1 MSIDPLVENA
11 VNRVRKELITRT
23 DNLTTAINNNTSGV
37 SDLDLIA
44 GENLTV
50 GDPVSLGIDGKAY
63 KTTTFGNISS
73 PITEASS
80 TRYLIDETA
89 NKIIAIG
96 FGTSTNQLYINIG
109 AYNTTTGNITWG
121 TSTLSTAIN
130 DIANGFSCIK
140 IASNK
145 MVVSRIES
153 SGGYSAMVV
162 DYSGATA
169 TFGAVATATLTNMA
183 AVAFYREMISDGAGN
198 FVSIWL
204 RNSTNFNLMGIKG
217 SVSGTTITLG
227 SEVNL
232 NSSYPVTADN
242 FRSIVYADYD
252 STVSRGVV
260 IFAGD
265 TTGSATGNR
274 LIITLL
280 DFSGTLT
287 KAYEDS
293 IYAVGNTTY
302 KSYLSSARV
311 IKLNAG
317 NRYFLSHNN
326 GENSPQIIARLFTVS
341 TSSYS
346 SGATEAVGTGTNAAN
361 SGSVIIGEDTTN
373 NKLFCSS
380 PANTSNGFYSSTF
393 TYSGN
398 TLTKTDTTG
407 VNYASQFLAPHAIAL
422 QSSIISLIS
431 LSSVLP
437 RSVGSISST
446 LSVPDRGATR
456 DQIRL
461 TATSGRSTFQIPR
474 LVDSLGFFA
483 NHGGKPT
490 RYNELGV
497 STQTVSAAAT
507 VKVRLRFNKTSP
519 AKMVTGLSG
528 LTPSAHYYITLT
540 GGIDVAGATYL
551 GYAKSATELILSN
564 PNGAET

>member
-23 DNLTTAINNNTSGV
+23 DNITTAIANNTSGV
-37 SDLDLIA
+37 SDLDLVA

-50 GDPVSLGIDGKAY
+50 GDPVFLGTDGKAY

-80 TRYLIDETA
+80 TQYLIDETA

-96 FGTSTNQLYINIG
+96 FGTSTDQLYINIG
-109 AYNTTTGNITWG
+109 AYSTTTGGITWG
-121 TSTLSTAIN
+121 ASTLSTAITS
-130 DIANGFSCIK
+130 IGSGFSCIK

-145 MVVSRIES
+145 MVVSRIV
-153 SGGYSAMVV
+153 SGDYKAMVI

-169 TFGAVATATLTNMA
+169 TFGAAVTATLTNMS
-183 AVAFYREMISDGAGN
+183 AVASYREMISDGAGN
-198 FVSIWL
+198 FVSIWF
-204 RNSTNFNLMGIKG
+204 RQSSNYNLMGMKG

-227 SEVNL
+227 AEVNL
-232 NSSYPVTADN
+232 NTSFSVASSS
-242 FRSIVYADYD
+242 FQSIVYADYD

-265 TTGSATGNR
+265 TTGNGTGNR

-280 DFSGTLT
+280 NFGGTLT

-293 IYAVGNTTY
+293 IYNVGNTTY
-302 KSYLSSARV
+302 KSFVSSARV

-317 NRYFLSHNN
+317 DRYFLSYNN
-326 GENSPQIIARLFTVS
+326 GESNPQIIAQLFTVS
-341 TSSYS
+341 ASSYS
-346 SGATEAVGTGTNAAN
+346 SGSPETVGTGNLAT
-361 SGSVIIGEDTTN
+361 SSPTVYIGEDTTN

-380 PANTSNGFYSSTF
+380 PGNTSNGYYSSTF

-398 TLTKTDTTG
+398 TLTKTNTPS

-422 QSSIISLIS
+422 QSSVISLIS
-431 LSSVLP
+431 LSGVLP
-437 RSVGSISST
+437 RSVGSISNT

-456 DQIRL
+456 DQIIL

-507 VKVRLRFNKTSP
+507 VKVRLKSIKTSP
-519 AKMVTGLSG
+519 AKIITGLSG
-528 LTPSAHYYITLT
+528 LVPGAHYYVDSSGARALA
-540 GGIDVAGATYL
+540 GISYL
-551 GYAKSATELILSN
+551 GYAKSATELILAN
-564 PNGAET
+564 PSGAEA

>member
-44 GENLTV
+44 GEDLTA
-50 GDPVSLGIDGKAY
+50 GDPVYLGIDGKAY

-80 TRYLIDETA
+80 TQYLIDETA

-96 FGTSTNQLYINIG
+96 FGTSTDQLYINIG

-121 TSTLSTAIN
+121 TSTLSTAITS
-130 DIANGFSCIK
+130 IADGFSCIK

-145 MVVSRIES
+145 MVVSRII
-153 SGGYSAMVV
+153 SGAYAAMVV

-169 TFGAVATATLTNMA
+169 TFGAVATATLTNISGTLN
-183 AVAFYREMISDGAGN
+183 YREMISDGANN
-198 FVSIWL
+198 FVSVWL

-232 NSSYPVTADN
+232 NTESPVSSIN
-242 FRSIVYADYD
+242 FQNIIYADYD

-260 IFAGD
+260 IFAGA
-265 TTGSATGNR
+265 TNASATGNR
-274 LIITLL
+274 LKLVLL

-293 IYAVGNTTY
+293 IYVVDNTNY
-302 KSYLSSARV
+302 KSYLSYARV

-317 NRYFLSHNN
+317 NRYFLSYNN
-326 GENSPQIIARLFTVS
+326 GEINPRIKAQLFTVS
-341 TSSYS
+341 ASSVSVGS
-346 SGATEAVGTGTNAAN
+346 SVDVGTGNLAVN
-361 SGSVIIGEDTTN
+361 SPSVIIGEDTTN

-380 PANTSNGFYSSTF
+380 PTNTSNGFYSSTF

-398 TLTKTDTTG
+398 TLTKTDTG
-407 VNYASQFLAPHAIAL
+407 SVYYASQFLAPHVIVL
-422 QSSIISLIS
+422 QSSVIRLIS

-474 LVDSLGFFA
+474 LVYSLGFFA
-483 NHGGKPT
+483 NHGGKPAK
-490 RYNELGV
+490 YNELGI
-497 STQTVSAAAT
+497 STQTVPAGAT

-528 LTPSAHYYITLT
+528 LTPGAHYYSTLT
-540 GGIDVAGATYL
+540 GGIDVVGATYL

-564 PNGAET
+564 PDGAET

>member
-1 MSIDPLVENA
+1 MAVAGDLFGGSGTTSLNLV
-11 VNRVRKELITRT
+11 
-23 DNLTTAINNNTSGV
+23 
-37 SDLDLIA
+37 A
-44 GENLTV
+44 GENLTI
-50 GDPVSLGIDGKAY
+50 GDPVSLGTDGKAY

-80 TRYLIDETA
+80 TQYLIDETA

-96 FGTSTNQLYINIG
+96 FGTSTDQLYINIG

-121 TSTLSTAIN
+121 TSTLSTTITS
-130 DIANGFSCIK
+130 IASSFSCIK
-140 IASNK
+140 VASNK
-145 MVVSRIES
+145 MVVSRIS
-153 SGGYSAMVV
+153 STSYNAMVV

-169 TFGAVATATLTNMA
+169 TFGAVATATLTNISGTLN
-183 AVAFYREMISDGAGN
+183 YREMISDGANN
-198 FVSIWL
+198 FVSVWL

-217 SVSGTTITLG
+217 SVSGTTITLD

-232 NSSYPVTADN
+232 NTSSPVSTTN
-242 FRSIVYADYD
+242 SQNIIYADYD

-265 TTGSATGNR
+265 DSSSVNR
-274 LIITLL
+274 LKLVLL

-287 KAYEDS
+287 KALETEITQAS
-293 IYAVGNTTY
+293 G
-302 KSYLSSARV
+302 SYRSFLSSARV

-317 NRYFLSHNN
+317 NRYFISYNN
-326 GENSPQIIARLFTVS
+326 GASSNPYIKAQLFTVS
-341 TSSYS
+341 ASSASVGS
-346 SGATEAVGTGTNAAN
+346 SVDVGTGNNATA

-380 PANTSNGFYSSTF
+380 PTNTSNGFYSSTF

-398 TLTKTDTTG
+398 TLTKTDTTS

-422 QSSIISLIS
+422 QSSVISLIS
-431 LSSVLP
+431 LSSVFP

-474 LVDSLGFFA
+474 LVNSLGFFA

-490 RYNELGV
+490 NENQIGV
-497 STQTVSAAAT
+497 STQTVSSGAT
-507 VKVRLRFNKTSP
+507 AKIALRFNKCSP
-519 AKMVTGLSG
+519 NKIVTGLSG
-528 LTPSAHYYITLT
+528 LTPGVHYYTSSLGT
-540 GGIDVAGATYL
+540 RDVAGVTYL
-551 GYAKSATELILSN
+551 GYADSATELVLAN
-564 PNGAET
+564 PDGAEN

>member
-50 GDPVSLGIDGKAY
+50 GDPVYLGTDGKAY

-80 TRYLIDETA
+80 TKYLIDETA

-96 FGTSTNQLYINIG
+96 FDTSTDQLYINIG

-121 TSTLSTAIN
+121 TSTLSTAITS
-130 DIANGFSCIK
+130 IASGFSCIK
-140 IASNK
+140 VASNK
-145 MVVSRIES
+145 MVVSRISGTSYS
-153 SGGYSAMVV
+153 SMVV

-169 TFGAVATATLTNMA
+169 TFGAVATATLTNMSS
-183 AVAFYREMISDGAGN
+183 VPWYREMISDGANN
-198 FVSIWL
+198 FVSIWF
-204 RNSTNFNLMGIKG
+204 RNFTNFNLMGMKG

-232 NSSYPVTADN
+232 NTDSPVNTGSNA
-242 FRSIVYADYD
+242 IIQYADYD

-260 IFAGD
+260 IFTGD
-265 TTGSATGNR
+265 TSGPTNR
-274 LIITLL
+274 LKIVLL

-287 KAYEDS
+287 KAYES
-293 IYAVGNTTY
+293 EIAQAYGTY
-302 KSYLSSARV
+302 ISYLNGARV
-311 IKLNAG
+311 IKLNAAD
-317 NRYFLSHNN
+317 RYF
-326 GENSPQIIARLFTVS
+326 IAYNDGAPGGGYPRIKAQLFTVS
-341 TSSYS
+341 ASSYS
-346 SGATEAVGTGTNAAN
+346 LGSAVDVGTGNSATN
-361 SGSVIIGEDTTN
+361 SPSVYIGEDTTN

-380 PANTSNGFYSSTF
+380 PGNTSNGFYSSTF

-398 TLTKTDTTG
+398 TLTKTDTSD
-407 VNYASQFLAPHAIAL
+407 VNYASQFLAPHALVL

-431 LSSVLP
+431 LSGVLP

-474 LVDSLGFFA
+474 LVGSLGFFA
-483 NHGGKPT
+483 NHGGKPN

-507 VKVRLRFNKTSP
+507 VKVRLRFNKTTP
-519 AKMVTGLSG
+519 AKIVTGLSG
-528 LTPSAHYYITLT
+528 LTPGVHYYSTTT
-540 GGIDVAGATYL
+540 GGIAVLGATYL
-551 GYAKSATELILSN
+551 GYAKSATELVLAN
-564 PNGAET
+564 PSGAEN

>member
-1 MSIDPLVENA
+1 MASAGDLFGGG
-11 VNRVRKELITRT
+11 
-23 DNLTTAINNNTSGV
+23 GV
-37 SDLDLIA
+37 SELDLVA

-50 GDPVSLGIDGKAY
+50 GDLVSLGTDGKAY

-80 TRYLIDETA
+80 TQYLIDETA

-121 TSTLSTAIN
+121 TSTLSTAISG
-130 DIANGFSCIK
+130 IANGFSCIK

-169 TFGAVATATLTNMA
+169 TFGAVATAALPNLG
-183 AVAFYREMISDGAGN
+183 AVPTYREMISDGAGN
-198 FVSIWL
+198 FVSIWF
-204 RNSTNFNLMGIKG
+204 RNSTNFNLMGMKG

-227 SEVNL
+227 AEVDL
-232 NSSYPVTADN
+232 NTASPVNTTSN
-242 FRSIVYADYD
+242 QNIRYANYD
-252 STVSRGVV
+252 SAVSRGVV

-265 TTGSATGNR
+265 TSGSTNR
-274 LIITLL
+274 LKIVLL

-287 KAYEDS
+287 KAYES
-293 IYAVGNTTY
+293 EIEQATGTY
-302 KSYLSSARV
+302 PSFLSYARV
-311 IKLNAG
+311 IKLNAAD
-317 NRYFLSHNN
+317 RYFIAYNN
-326 GENSPQIIARLFTVS
+326 GASSNPRIKAQLFTVS
-341 TSSYS
+341 ASSASVGS
-346 SGATEAVGTGTNAAN
+346 SVDVGTGNNATN
-361 SGSVIIGEDTTN
+361 SPSVYIGEDTTN

-380 PANTSNGFYSSTF
+380 PTNTSNGFYSSTF

-407 VNYASQFLAPHAIAL
+407 VYYASQFLAPHAIAL
-422 QSSIISLIS
+422 QSSVISLIS
-431 LSSVLP
+431 LSGVLP

-507 VKVRLRFNKTSP
+507 VKVRLRFNKTTP
-519 AKMVTGLSG
+519 AKIVTGLSA
-528 LTPSAHYYITLT
+528 LTPGVHYYTSTL
-540 GGIDVAGATYL
+540 GARDVLGVTYL
-551 GYAKSATELILSN
+551 GYAKSATELVLAN
-564 PNGAET
+564 PDGAEN